1 MAEELKATRVRV
13 QDLELQVEDLSERIS
28 NIASQLGKL
37 TKVVRQLMS
46 GEYPAQNG
54 SGQPAPEPAVVPP
67 GPSPDPEIP
76 TPRENDIPREM
87 LQAIRMITE
96 NRSED
101 AQKIVTSQPREMLAD
116 HPGIVALVAASLRI
130 HKGEFGVAR
139 AALDKARKLITDQ
152 RLIKVVR
159 FLEKQIPAE

>member
-46 GEYPAQNG
+46 GDGAVQNG
-54 SGQPAPEPAVVPP
+54 SGPAVAEPAAAVPVQQSASE
-67 GPSPDPEIP
+67 SPA
-76 TPRENDIPREM
+76 PRENDIPREM

-159 FLEKQIPAE
+159 FLEKQIPVD